1 MLRCLPEYNTVNKP
15 FIIRRKLNDGTAIF
29 KSTSDIIEAY
39 DEIIAWRKN
48 VFLVPYDRVGRDF
61 IYQISPHINE
71 WNNSPD
77 NQHVTESRLCTPLC
91 GISKAK
97 P

>member
-15 FIIRRKLNDGTAIF
+15 FIIRRKLNDGTAILTF
-29 KSTSDIIEAY
+29 EAY

-61 IYQISPHINE
+61 IYQISLHINE

-77 NQHVTESRLCTPLC
+77 NQQVTERRLCTPLC
-91 GISKAK
+91 RISKAK